1 MTSTS
6 KEKKSSSVWF
16 LILGIML
23 VNLYFKPSFGDPF
36 NIPKLIL
43 LLLIA
48 GWIFGHLIN
57 SYRETPIRFR
67 STDFYSLALS
77 GVFLT
82 TMFVSSLLTDVR
94 FIAFFGDT
102 QRKNGFLT
110 YLSLV
115 ILFLFASR
123 TLEYKFSVRIY
134 KVAIINGLIISVY
147 GLMQISGK
155 DFVQWNNP
163 YNAIIG
169 TVGNPN
175 FASAVMAILSILSLS
190 SLLISQIS
198 IFYKGLAVLVFIT
211 SQVAIVLSQSR
222 QGLVTLAFAIL
233 FYISTYFYINFRK
246 LGLLTISVS
255 ILLSGLAIIGMLQK
269 GPFAPLLYKESV
281 SVRGFYWRAGV
292 EMVKDKPFTGIG
304 IDRYG
309 AYFKEFR
316 EVSYPLRYGFDLT
329 STNAHNTVIQ
339 LFATGGIF
347 VGLSYLVILGYIF
360 KTGLRTVR
368 NSKSDQQ
375 KIALGLLSAWVGFQA
390 QSFISID
397 NIGISV
403 WGWLLGGSILG
414 VSRSSKAAEE
424 ISLLKKN
431 NLKKN
436 NYVKIN
442 LLQPLIS
449 SLVVIPIIIISVSIS
464 KSESDF
470 SNIRGLANSSTLQ
483 KNPVVLTETA
493 KIINNSLSDHFYK
506 LSAVRLLLAS
516 GFLNEGYMELKKFLK
531 ADPRNLDALLALAET
546 EQQMN
551 KLSNAIAIRNQIT
564 NLDPWNANNYLM
576 LMMLYKNNGEIDK
589 ARLVKENIMSFASNT
604 QVANKAEEILP

>member
-1 MTSTS
+1 
-6 KEKKSSSVWF
+6 
-16 LILGIML
+16 
-23 VNLYFKPSFGDPF
+23 
-36 NIPKLIL
+36 
-43 LLLIA
+43 
-48 GWIFGHLIN
+48 
-57 SYRETPIRFR
+57 
-67 STDFYSLALS
+67 
-77 GVFLT
+77 
-82 TMFVSSLLTDVR
+82 
-94 FIAFFGDT
+94 
-102 QRKNGFLT
+102 
-110 YLSLV
+110 
-115 ILFLFASR
+115 
-123 TLEYKFSVRIY
+123 
-134 KVAIINGLIISVY
+134 
-147 GLMQISGK
+147 
-155 DFVQWNNP
+155 
-163 YNAIIG
+163 
-169 TVGNPN
+169 
-175 FASAVMAILSILSLS
+175 
-190 SLLISQIS
+190 
-198 IFYKGLAVLVFIT
+198 
-211 SQVAIVLSQSR
+211 
-222 QGLVTLAFAIL
+222 
-233 FYISTYFYINFRK
+233 
-246 LGLLTISVS
+246 
-255 ILLSGLAIIGMLQK
+255 MLQK

-506 LSAVRLLLAS
+506 LSAARLLLAS

>member
-77 GVFLT
+77 GIFLT

-431 NLKKN
+431 NLKKR
-436 NYVKIN
+436 KH
-442 LLQPLIS
+442 
-449 SLVVIPIIIISVSIS
+449 VIH
-464 KSESDF
+464 
-470 SNIRGLANSSTLQ
+470 
-483 KNPVVLTETA
+483 TA
-493 KIINNSLSDHFYK
+493 KIP
-506 LSAVRLLLAS
+506 
-516 GFLNEGYMELKKFLK
+516 
-531 ADPRNLDALLALAET
+531 PR
-546 EQQMN
+546 
-551 KLSNAIAIRNQIT
+551 
-564 NLDPWNANNYLM
+564 
-576 LMMLYKNNGEIDK
+576 
-589 ARLVKENIMSFASNT
+589 
-604 QVANKAEEILP
+604 